1 MRGPRQVGRGET
13 RGAGAGG
20 AQESPDAGPGE
31 AEGAPGAGPGDD
43 RQLPC
48 SGRPGDARERPRT
61 GPGHAPA
68 EQSAEPGRIPPLRP
82 GSTQVPPP
90 RPRTPQP
97 PWTRND
103 ALVAGAS
110 CAINLLSYVFVSDP
124 TGRRGISIAG
134 VLLVAFA
141 AVPLLARRTHP
152 VATLAAALVLD
163 AAASFALPLSTHFGA
178 VLMVALYSVARARS
192 GLVAAGAVLV
202 TAATSLLSQSGGRV
216 PPWPEAISAVLSPL
230 IVVGAALAVGRWQ
243 REVDANR
250 RLLADRAVADE
261 RRRIARELHD
271 IVAHHI
277 TTMQLM
283 AGGARANLAH
293 PEVARDALVT
303 LEASGRLA
311 LGEMR
316 QLLDVLRAGDEPES
330 APAQPQPGADDLERL
345 VDEARFAGLSTG
357 FSVHGA
363 SRPLPPTVG
372 LTVFRVVQEALTN
385 ARKHAGSAHACVRLT
400 YRQDMVSVEV
410 LDDGEGAASSNP
422 GSGGGYGLIGM
433 RERVALHGGTLA
445 AGPRADGGF
454 AVLAELPLA
463 PDGTV
468 GTAVRQEGVRP

>member
-1 MRGPRQVGRGET
+1 M
-13 RGAGAGG
+13 
-20 AQESPDAGPGE
+20 
-31 AEGAPGAGPGDD
+31 
-43 RQLPC
+43 
-48 SGRPGDARERPRT
+48 
-61 GPGHAPA
+61 
-68 EQSAEPGRIPPLRP
+68 
-82 GSTQVPPP
+82 
-90 RPRTPQP
+90 
-97 PWTRND
+97 
-103 ALVAGAS
+103 AGAS

-433 RERVALHGGTLA
+433 RERVALHGGTLT